1 MLGGILTEYP
11 DLACAQLSPAPL
23 CWRIWD
29 DAGGYR
35 AAVVAAHGAS
45 LPAFIHATD
54 SWAECVVARTFK
66 DLWEGMRLEC
76 LCAFHE
82 PGQLVV
88 GARWLLSA
96 VETSVQN
103 GSFPRRVL

>member
-1 MLGGILTEYP
+1 MLDRILAEYSE
-11 DLACAQLSPAPL
+11 LACVQPNPVPL

-35 AAVVAAHGAS
+35 AAVVATSGAS

-54 SWAECVVARTFK
+54 SWAECVVARNFK
-66 DLWEGMRLEC
+66 DLWEGMQLGF
-76 LCAFHE
+76 LCSFKE
-82 PGQLVV
+82 PEQMVV

-96 VETSVQN
+96 VEMSVQN